1 MCKIHTEKTHVE
13 SLVIKVH
20 KHSKPWNDKVPR
32 SVVKITGMF
41 TSTHPTLFSY
51 LGSNIAVNKLC
62 ALSLENANPKE
73 RKGCNIIITLAT
85 IQNLK
90 KFIKVTIS
98 QFSNDGG
105 DPCLKHLDSNE
116 CCCKKQIK

>member
-1 MCKIHTEKTHVE
+1 V
-13 SLVIKVH
+13 
-20 KHSKPWNDKVPR
+20 
-32 SVVKITGMF
+32 
-41 TSTHPTLFSY
+41 Y

-90 KFIKVTIS
+90 KFIKVAIS
-98 QFSNDGG
+98 QFWNDG

-116 CCCKKQIK
+116 CSCKKHIK

>member
-1 MCKIHTEKTHVE
+1 
-13 SLVIKVH
+13 L
-20 KHSKPWNDKVPR
+20 
-32 SVVKITGMF
+32 
-41 TSTHPTLFSY
+41 Y

-90 KFIKVTIS
+90 KFIKVAIS
-98 QFSNDGG
+98 QFWNDG
-105 DPCLKHLDSNE
+105 DPCLKHLGSNE
-116 CCCKKQIK
+116 CSCKKHIK